1 MESQIMID
9 RAKYPK
15 AATLQNQREQAFQI
29 EQDRQKIARKVEAA
43 KRKTDEETETPAERI
58 DT

>member
-1 MESQIMID
+1 MID